1 MAASSATTSH
11 MVTSNDGTL
20 IAYER
25 VGAGS
30 PLILIDAAVHYRQ
43 FSSFHG
49 LIGLLAS
56 DFTVYHYD
64 RRGRGG

>member
-30 PLILIDAAVHYRQ
+30 PLILIDAALHYRQ
-43 FSSFHG
+43 FSS
-49 LIGLLAS
+49 
-56 DFTVYHYD
+56 
-64 RRGRGG
+64 